1 MSSVKRELFRDPK
14 RGKIA
19 GVCAGLS
26 DYFNM
31 ELWLVRI
38 LVITAVLLS
47 GGPLFVVAYIA
58 CWFILDTK
66 PVTQAHKTSSAYSS
80 QDEDPISV
88 KFKVWQKG
96 EPPRRALFD
105 LKERLTRLDTRVQ
118 SMETYVTSSEFT
130 VSREINKL

>member
-1 MSSVKRELFRDPK
+1 MSKLRRELYRDPK

-38 LVITAVLLS
+38 LVISAVLLS

-58 CWFILDTK
+58 CWFILDKKEQSLNPTDNK
-66 PVTQAHKTSSAYSS
+66 LDDV
-80 QDEDPISV
+80 DPISV

-96 EPPRRALFD
+96 EPPRQALFD
-105 LKERLTRLDTRVQ
+105 LKDRLTRLDSRIQ

>member
-1 MSSVKRELFRDPK
+1 MNKLKRELYRDPK

-38 LVITAVLLS
+38 LFITAVLLS
-47 GGPLFVVAYIA
+47 GGPLFVVIYIA
-58 CWFILDTK
+58 CWFILDK
-66 PVTQAHKTSSAYSS
+66 KEPSLS
-80 QDEDPISV
+80 QSTGKFDEIVPISV

-96 EPPRRALFD
+96 EPPRQALFD
-105 LKERLTRLDTRVQ
+105 LKDRLTRLDNRIQ

>member
-1 MSSVKRELFRDPK
+1 MKRGRRELFRDPR

-38 LVITAVLLS
+38 LFITAVLLS
-47 GGPLFVVAYIA
+47 GPFFFVIYVA
-58 CWFILDTK
+58 CWFILDKAPLDHQHTVNSEEHEE
-66 PVTQAHKTSSAYSS
+66 PV
-80 QDEDPISV
+80 SV

-96 EPPRRALFD
+96 EPPRQALFE
-105 LKERLTRLDTRVQ
+105 LKDRFARLDTRIQ
-118 SMETYVTSSEFT
+118 KLETYVTSPEYT
-130 VSREINKL
+130 VSREIDRL

>member
-1 MSSVKRELFRDPK
+1 MSNTKRELYRDPK

-66 PVTQAHKTSSAYSS
+66 PLTHTTKNAQP
-80 QDEDPISV
+80 DEDPISV

-105 LKERLTRLDTRVQ
+105 LKERLTRLDTRIQ